1 MILAEKPGNLI
12 SLAIIA
18 GGKSSRMGR
27 DKAFVELGGMTM
39 IECAIARSYVL

>member
-12 SLAIIA
+12 SLAVIA
-18 GGKSSRMGR
+18 GGKSCRMRR

-39 IECAIARSYVL
+39 IKCAIVRSYVL